1 MSRVTQPPIDRR
13 TVLRGGLVAGVAVA
27 GAGVVGLSGCSTGP
41 SEETLLA
48 ESLTP
53 LVRSAL
59 ADEATARG
67 LAAVES
73 GYAAALTVVADQR
86 ARHARAVREEI
97 TRLDQEVAAAI
108 DKTPATSAPPAP
120 APAPTL
126 ERLRADLGASG
137 EQAHDIAITTAG
149 YPAGLAG
156 SIAAAVTSMREVQ
169 LA

>member
-27 GAGVVGLSGCSTGP
+27 GAGVVGLAGCSTGP

-97 TRLDQEVAAAI
+97 TRLDQEVAASI
-108 DKTPATSAPPAP
+108 DKTPATSAPP